1 LSHNKYKILAIIPA
15 REGSKRV
22 LQKNFRPFASTT
34 LTDITIQ
41 HGLQS
46 KLITDIVL
54 SSDSEEVLSIGR
66 KYEGVISLER
76 PEEFSTDTS
85 PAIEFVR
92 HTLSVLEPQKGYTYD
107 MVVILQPSSPL
118 RFVEDIDKT
127 IELLANNPDADSSV
141 SVVKIDHMVH
151 PVKLKVLKG
160 EELLPYIEEEKGRFA
175 AHELPDVY
183 VRNCA
188 VYVTW
193 RRDLETRPDVIGKKS
208 LAYVMPAETS
218 ADINSMMDFEF
229 AEYLYKKGLKGKS
242 E

>member
-1 LSHNKYKILAIIPA
+1 MTLNKHKILAIIPA
-15 REGSKRV
+15 REGSKRE
-22 LQKNFRPFASTT
+22 LQKNFRPFAGTT
-34 LTDITIQ
+34 LTDITIE
-41 HGLQS
+41 HALKS
-46 KLITDIVL
+46 KLITDVVL
-54 SSDSEEVLSIGR
+54 SSDSDEVLAIGS
-66 KYEGVISLER
+66 KYNGVISLKR

-92 HTLSVLEPQKGYTYD
+92 HTLQVMEPKKGYTYD

-118 RFVEDIDKT
+118 RYVEDIDNT
-127 IELLANNPDADSSV
+127 IELLAGNPDADSSV

-160 EELLPYIEEEKGRFA
+160 KELLPYIEEEKGRFA

-193 RRDLETRPDVIGKKS
+193 RRDLETRPDVIGNKS
-208 LAYVMPAETS
+208 LAYEMPAEIS

-229 AEYLYKKGLKGKS
+229 AEYLYKKALSGKG